1 MTHRRAR
8 IYLVTLCLAT
18 GLLVAC
24 GSPPKERYYTLSSA
38 ASDAGAA
45 TKALSTTSIVVGPVS
60 LPDRVD
66 RAQLVVSVG
75 PNRVA
80 ILEQERWAG
89 PLKSEIARVVAENL
103 SHELGSARVSTYPS
117 TTSGDTAYQVVI
129 DVQSFESS
137 SGDAVTI
144 DALWTI
150 RRTSGTGAKTGRSTV
165 REPAEG
171 VGYDVLVGAHSRA
184 LAGMS
189 REIAQAIRSLD
200 SAPR

>member
-1 MTHRRAR
+1 M
-8 IYLVTLCLAT
+8 LCLAA

-24 GSPPKERYYTLSSA
+24 ASPPKERYYTLSSA
-38 ASDAGAA
+38 AQGGGAA
-45 TKALSTTSIVVGPVS
+45 TTAPSAASIVVGPVN

-66 RAQLVVSVG
+66 RAQLVVTVS

-117 TTSGDTAYQVVI
+117 TVSDDVAYQVVI
-129 DVQSFESS
+129 DVLGFESS
-137 SGDAVTI
+137 LDDAVTI
-144 DALWTI
+144 DALWTV
-150 RRTSGTGAKTGRSTV
+150 RRTSGSGAKTGRSTV
-165 REPAEG
+165 REPAG
-171 VGYDVLVGAHSRA
+171 GTGYDALVGAHSRA

-189 REIAQAIRSLD
+189 REIAQAIRALD
-200 SAPR
+200 SPLR